1 MHEFW
6 YDFLKPKYFHC
17 IHYDIYKNITED
29 VETRFDTSYYELNR
43 PLSKGRNKK
52 VNCVMKDE
60 LGLGIMKKF
69 WGLRAKTYSYLV
81 YQGVKIKTQKSTK
94 KCVIK

>member
-1 MHEFW
+1 MHEFS
-6 YDFLKPKYFHC
+6 YDSLKPKYFHC

-60 LGLGIMKKF
+60 LGLRIMKKF

-81 YQGVKIKTQKSTK
+81 YQGVKIKTQKAQKNVS
-94 KCVIK
+94 

>member
-6 YDFLKPKYFHC
+6 YDSLKPKYFHC
-17 IHYDIYKNITED
+17 IHYDIYENITEH

-52 VNCVMKDE
+52 VNGVMKDE
-60 LGLGIMKKF
+60 LGLRIMKNF
-69 WGLRAKTYSYLV
+69 LGLRAKTYSYLV
-81 YQGVKIKTQKSTK
+81 YHGVKIKTQKAQKNVS
-94 KCVIK
+94 